1 MKKLLAIFLI
11 LFLATLLS
19 CMNDKKNKDYKNET
33 QLTERIQYD
42 VLIKTPDPDLDWWT
56 QNIEGSKREIFVKTI
71 LDLATSGKV
80 KAFSG
85 DYLYTPLTPD
95 EVKETGNSSENKTI
109 QNPDDP
115 SKSYDTIIKKEL
127 DIQTITKVRFLEE
140 WYLNEKSLSFDKKVC
155 GVMLLRENYGDS
167 LELRGY
173 TPLFW
178 IFFDDSY
185 PAKLK

>member
-1 MKKLLAIFLI
+1 MKKIFAIFLLI
-11 LFLATLLS
+11 SFAFLLS
-19 CMNDKKNKDYKNET
+19 CGNSNEKNDYKNET

-42 VLIKTPDPDLDWWT
+42 VLIKSPDPDYDWWA
-56 QNIEGSKREIFVKTI
+56 QNIEGSKRETFVKTI
-71 LDLATSGKV
+71 YDLAESGKV
-80 KAFSG
+80 KAYSG
-85 DYLYTPLTPD
+85 DYLYTLLTPD
-95 EVKETGNSSENKTI
+95 EVKATKTI
-109 QNPDDP
+109 TQTKNILDPDDP
-115 SKSYDTIIKKEL
+115 SKSHDTTLTQEL
-127 DIQTITKVRFLEE
+127 DMHTITKVRFLEE
-140 WYLNEKSLSFDKKVC
+140 WYLDEKKLSFDKKVC